1 MSEERLVALIRT
13 HLARYPQM
21 QIADIYKL
29 LHQAAFG
36 PGHLVASK
44 KAAREWL
51 EHEAGRIS
59 PSAEEALLESAHP
72 DAQIVRL
79 HLRPYLAAGGG
90 LKPLL
95 EAFVRSAEQVRGDA
109 RQMAAWWQVFESLC
123 AGGALCA
130 DMCQQRE
137 AALFGRA
144 RAQEEVAGG
153 APFSRILC
161 RLPARLPRAH
171 GDRGRGALP
180 QAGSSAGRGVRITQ
194 AACPCA
200 LLAVR
205 GAAR

>member
-44 KAAREWL
+44 KTAREWL

-59 PSAEEALLESAHP
+59 PSAGEALLESAHP

-144 RAQEEVAGG
+144 RAQEGWPAVHHSPAYYAVYQPAYRVLTATEAE
-153 APFSRILC
+153 ALC
-161 RLPARLPRAH
+161 RKLGGP
-171 GDRGRGALP
+171 
-180 QAGSSAGRGVRITQ
+180 
-194 AACPCA
+194 
-200 LLAVR
+200 LAVV
-205 GAAR
+205 

>member
-13 HLARYPQM
+13 HLARYPLM

-36 PGHLVASK
+36 PGHLIASK

-59 PSAEEALLESAHP
+59 PSAEGPLVENVHP
-72 DAQIVRL
+72 GAQIVRL
-79 HLRPYLAAGGG
+79 HLRPYLAAGGD

-95 EAFVRSAEQVRGDA
+95 EAFTRSAEQVRGDA

-123 AGGALCA
+123 TERALCA
-130 DMCQQRE
+130 DVCEQRE

-144 RAQEEVAGG
+144 RAQEAWPAVHHSPAYQAVYQPAYRVLTASEAE
-153 APFSRILC
+153 ALC
-161 RLPARLPRAH
+161 RKL
-171 GDRGRGALP
+171 
-180 QAGSSAGRGVRITQ
+180 GV
-194 AACPCA
+194 P
-200 LLAVR
+200 LAVV
-205 GAAR
+205 